1 MPTHPKSI
9 SLTLNS
15 RADEVRVAL
24 TANTTGR
31 TCSVECEHVYQVDT
45 VCTIR
50 MYKPPCMC
58 VQALKWDTSGTSQH
72 STPHRRANLIGN
84 SCKDLSAEQLPSCIV
99 MATTICSLFHRDA
112 RPVSGYKEV
121 DSTAHLAQCEWAG
134 VQPALVLV
142 TVRMYKYMC
151 TCVCVCVCVCP

>member
-1 MPTHPKSI
+1 MCTRWTQCVP
-9 SLTLNS
+9 
-15 RADEVRVAL
+15 
-24 TANTTGR
+24 
-31 TCSVECEHVYQVDT
+31 Y
-45 VCTIR
+45 VCTYI
-50 MYKPPCMC
+50 PPCMC

-72 STPHRRANLIGN
+72 STPHWRANLIGN

-121 DSTAHLAQCEWAG
+121 GSTAHLALVLCEWAG

-142 TVRMYKYMC
+142 TVC
-151 TCVCVCVCVCP
+151 TSTCARVCVCVCVCVHRVDVCTYVLWVEPKLCCEIRVGLDHSFLG